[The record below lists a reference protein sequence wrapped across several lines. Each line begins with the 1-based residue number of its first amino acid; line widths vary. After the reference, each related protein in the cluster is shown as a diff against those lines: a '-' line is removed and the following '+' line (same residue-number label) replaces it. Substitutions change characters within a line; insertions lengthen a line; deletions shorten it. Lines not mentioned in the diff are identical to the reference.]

1 MRKVLDVDILNDGA
15 TQRLVGR
22 ASLAIAAFGVAGAL
36 ALALACGWRPGG
48 VGWWLAL
55 AALYVACLPVHE
67 LVHGAFFKLLGPRGT
82 KVRFGYQ
89 TGMLYAGCPGARMGR
104 GRFAAVL
111 LAPFLLVSAA
121 CAAGGIAFGNPLMA
135 WAIGWLHAAGCAGDL
150 YFAWLVARHPEADA
164 CEDTERGIAL
174 WSSAGPDDAAV

>member
-36 ALALACGWRPGG
+36 ALAPACGWRPGG

-67 LVHGAFFKLLGPRGT
+67 LVHGAFFKLFGPRGT

-89 TGMLYAGCPGARMGR
+89 AGMLYAGCPGARMGR